1 MSIAGLRE
9 EPAQDWLSLHKR
21 LASDGLYITM
31 QEGELVVK
39 DGWDR
44 AREGVALSSFGPLWT
59 AEKLGRKLGEYQP
72 VPTDIFSQ
80 VGTPGRYDPEA
91 INVDIRPEKVAET
104 ESLKQ
109 YACRHFA
116 ERLPEMASWKVAWMC
131 TELWQ
136 RLDYGWGSS
145 TGIWYCMMDLINNR
159 HQYVQTVCGR

>member
-59 AEKLGRKLGEYQP
+59 AEKLGRKLNRPGFPGECF
-72 VPTDIFSQ
+72 IC
-80 VGTPGRYDPEA
+80 E
-91 INVDIRPEKVAET
+91 
-104 ESLKQ
+104 L
-109 YACRHFA
+109 
-116 ERLPEMASWKVAWMC
+116 RLPDHRFRWKH
-131 TELWQ
+131 
-136 RLDYGWGSS
+136 
-145 TGIWYCMMDLINNR
+145 N
-159 HQYVQTVCGR
+159 

>member
-1 MSIAGLRE
+1 MVL
-9 EPAQDWLSLHKR
+9 
-21 LASDGLYITM
+21 TM

-44 AREGVALSSFGPLWT
+44 AREGVALSWLGPSWT
-59 AEKLGRKLGEYQP
+59 AEKLGRKLGNIEC
-72 VPTDIFSQ
+72 TD
-80 VGTPGRYDPEA
+80 RYFRSGGNTTGWFDDPEA
-91 INVDIRPEKVAET
+91 INVDIRPEAET

-116 ERLPEMASWKVAWMC
+116 ERLPEMARNGELESSWMC

-145 TGIWYCMMDLINNR
+145 TGIWYCMMGFDDTTDTSTCRQCVAIND
-159 HQYVQTVCGR
+159 TGLSAGSG

>member
-59 AEKLGRKLGEYQP
+59 AEKLGRKLGNISLYRQ
-72 VPTDIFSQ
+72 IFS
-80 VGTPGRYDPEA
+80 VRWGHP
-91 INVDIRPEKVAET
+91 VVMIRKP
-104 ESLKQ
+104 
-109 YACRHFA
+109 
-116 ERLPEMASWKVAWMC
+116 
-131 TELWQ
+131 
-136 RLDYGWGSS
+136 
-145 TGIWYCMMDLINNR
+145 
-159 HQYVQTVCGR
+159 

>member
-1 MSIAGLRE
+1 WSQEKLSRACRELELKHGFAPDNGCFVHAPGNRIVRKTALVRERRNAWRRGKKQTFREYIAQMSIAGLRE

-44 AREGVALSSFGPLWT
+44 AREGVALSSFGPSWT

-80 VGTPGRYDPEA
+80 VG
-91 INVDIRPEKVAET
+91 
-104 ESLKQ
+104 
-109 YACRHFA
+109 
-116 ERLPEMASWKVAWMC
+116 
-131 TELWQ
+131 
-136 RLDYGWGSS
+136 
-145 TGIWYCMMDLINNR
+145 
-159 HQYVQTVCGR
+159 